1 MDPDDYPVDLLP
13 PTGLASSSEDY
24 YPTVAINALMRMLR
38 DQSLVAHQTQVVK
51 SLFYIFQAL
60 GMAAV
65 PYLAK
70 ASLLVRTSCIMLQRP
85 FCVSSRAVVQ
95 ALKRK
100 SLAHISLALARILL
114 GMMVVP
120 YPANPRCLAPVAA
133 GRAGRL
139 HSPALTHLIFNSPC
153 SSLHP
158 PVWLLSPARVN
169 GSVTL

>member
-1 MDPDDYPVDLLP
+1 MPGSICAVHGIHVPAAIDPDDYPVDLLP

-70 ASLLVRTSCIMLQRP
+70 VCPHAHVADCATALLD
-85 FCVSSRAVVQ
+85 A
-95 ALKRK
+95 
-100 SLAHISLALARILL
+100 
-114 GMMVVP
+114 
-120 YPANPRCLAPVAA
+120 
-133 GRAGRL
+133 
-139 HSPALTHLIFNSPC
+139 
-153 SSLHP
+153 
-158 PVWLLSPARVN
+158 
-169 GSVTL
+169 